1 MQRDQF
7 MSSRRERWER
17 LDALTQRASRGGLGK
32 MQGAELLEIG
42 RLYRNATS
50 DLALARRDFPDD
62 RVTLYLN
69 GLVGRA
75 HPMVYQDRPLS
86 PLQAG
91 RFLRYGFPAAY
102 RAAAPYTLAAFSVF
116 LFAAVVAAVL
126 VAARPSMADVL
137 MPGQAEQLR
146 SVMVHHHLWVKSATE
161 NHSVAANFIMLNNIQ
176 VAFFAVAGGMLL
188 GVGTIY
194 VMAQNGIMLGA
205 VGAMVAQYGLS
216 RPFWSFVLPHGMIEL
231 SVIFMSGGA
240 GLMLGDALLR
250 PGLQR
255 RQDALVAAGRRAV
268 AVIVG
273 AVPLLIIAG
282 SIEGFFSPS
291 DAPDPLKWLVSLVTG
306 ALLYGYLLFSRP
318 QLRVAP
324 YRFDERADDQP
335 GKSEL
340 LAQSSSR
347 PQQS

>member
-7 MSSRRERWER
+7 LSSRRERWER
-17 LDALTQRASRGGLGK
+17 LDALTQRATRGGLVK

-42 RLYRNATS
+42 RLYRTATS

-75 HPMVYQDRPLS
+75 HPLVYQDRPLS
-86 PLQAG
+86 PSQTG

-102 RAAAPYTLAAFSVF
+102 RAAAPYTVVAFSVF
-116 LFAAVVAAVL
+116 LLAAAIAALLVV
-126 VAARPSMADVL
+126 ARPSMADVL
-137 MPGQAEQLR
+137 MPGQAGELR
-146 SVMVHHHLWVKSATE
+146 DVMIHHHLWVKSATE

-176 VAFFAVAGGMLL
+176 VAFFAFAGGMLL
-188 GVGTIY
+188 GLGTIY

-205 VGAMVAQYGLS
+205 VGAMVSQYGLS

-231 SVIFMSGGA
+231 SVIFMAGGA
-240 GLMLGDALLR
+240 GLMLGDAILR

-268 AVIVG
+268 AVIFG
-273 AVPLLIIAG
+273 AVPLLIISG

-291 DAPDPLKWLVSLVTG
+291 DAPDSLKWLVSLVTG
-306 ALLYGYLLFSRP
+306 MLLYGYLLFSRP
-318 QLRVAP
+318 QLRVVP
-324 YRFDERADDQP
+324 YRFD
-335 GKSEL
+335 
-340 LAQSSSR
+340 
-347 PQQS
+347 